1 MHKTARK
8 FELPVYDSAEP
19 GRGLSGFVMDRVG
32 RAFGLEHTKPNPPPA
47 QSGFPPLPGKLVGRQ
62 MWHWGIMIPGLPA
75 PHYFLANMGLT
86 GLSGMLNSRKGV
98 HGGLRNTARLGH
110 GTAAT
115 THTPLTTYSIKDE
128 TTFSADGTKIQ
139 LGDDFFFDYGVP
151 KGHLRTH
158 REDFSADLDLIPT
171 GEVTLFAES
180 PIYRHLS
187 VLLRVEGIVRHKG
200 VESPVST
207 LGTFEHAAYP
217 GILSWSPV
225 WPGWLRN
232 RLPSFFTY
240 HVINLDERKQI
251 TLCVIGGMTKRNPIC
266 VIAFTREVGGELRRF
281 VHNNRFEV
289 FSLQGEPVL
298 NSDGVPVRFPDRF
311 RWTIRDGAKEFAV
324 IDGTVNTPLLAGVG
338 PGHIG
343 GYEYQATVD
352 GHPYQGLGYM
362 EYLDHGRW
370 R

>member
-1 MHKTARK
+1 MARNH
-8 FELPVYDSAEP
+8 ELPLYDSAQP
-19 GRGLSGFVMDRVG
+19 GTGISGLVMNRLG
-32 RAFGLEHTKPNPPPA
+32 RAYGLEHTKPNPSPA
-47 QSGFPPLPGKLVGRQ
+47 ESAMPASPGKLFGRE

-75 PHYFLANMGLT
+75 PHYFLANMGLMGFA
-86 GLSGMLNSRKGV
+86 GLLTDRESV
-98 HGGLRNTARLGH
+98 HTSLRNTARLGH

-115 THTPLTTYSIKDE
+115 THNPLTTYSIKDDV
-128 TTFSADGTKIQ
+128 TFSPDGTKVH
-139 LGDDFFFDYGVP
+139 LGDDFFFDYGIP
-151 KGHLRTH
+151 KSRLRTR

-171 GEVTLFAES
+171 GEVTLFADS

-187 VLLRVEGIVRHKG
+187 VLLRVEGVVRHKG

-207 LGTFEHAAYP
+207 LGTFEHSAWP
-217 GILSWSPV
+217 SILSYAPV
-225 WPGWLRN
+225 LPGWLRG

-251 TLCVIGGMTKRNPIC
+251 LLCVIGGMTKRNPIC
-266 VIAFTREVGGELRRF
+266 VIAFTREIGGELRRF

-289 FSLQGEPVL
+289 FSLQDEPVP
-298 NSDGVPVRFPDRF
+298 NSDGVPVRVPNRF
-311 RWTIRDGAKEFAV
+311 RWTIRDGSTEYAV

-343 GYEYQATVD
+343 GYEYQAVVD
-352 GHPYQGLGYM
+352 GKSYQGLGYM